1 MAERKIDVKFNFI
14 DSFTSSFQRSIGVL
28 TSGTKAAERAWKG
41 VEKTGQNITKFG
53 QTLTTNVTLPIVGL
67 GTVAVTKFAEVDKT
81 MQLTNATM
89 GNTAEQA
96 DLLNKAMQD
105 AAANSTFGMADAA
118 EATLNFARAGLG
130 AEEAAAALAPAM
142 NLAAGEGGDLNTVSA
157 GLVGTIN
164 GFGDSFDQTAR
175 YADVFAAACN
185 NSALDV
191 NSLSESFSV
200 AAPVFATA
208 GMGVED
214 AALYMGIMANAG
226 IDANVSANSL
236 KTGMARLVAPAKQGA
251 DMMEQLGISVTN
263 VDGSFKDTMT
273 IQKELHDTFAG
284 LSESEQMAAASAIF
298 GKNQMAPWLAL
309 INTAPEKVGSLDTA
323 LRNSTGTTQ
332 EMADAMM
339 GGFGGSIEKLK
350 SSLDVLMT
358 SLGQLAATYLQPVI
372 DKVQQAV
379 DAFNGMDS
387 SQKDQVVRWAA
398 IAAAIGPSIMIFGRV
413 ISVIGWVGMSFT
425 RIAGFTRN
433 AAAGFKA
440 LSAGAK
446 GAQVVVA
453 ALTSPIGLVV
463 MGIAALIAVVI
474 AVKTHFDVFKTALSG
489 AQPFIDSIREKA
501 AALGERFS
509 GLMSAMQPVGDF
521 LGAVLAAAAGLAVAA
536 FAGLADGIMTAI
548 DGILQVLTGIID
560 FIVGVFTGDWE
571 KAWQGVQEVFSGIVD
586 VITGIIDGI
595 SNAISGILD
604 GLAAL
609 FGYDGKT
616 MNVNANVTET
626 RTSSGGQT
634 HGGSSGKVGTTGRA
648 RGDMNWRGGIVQVH
662 ERGGEIIDLPHG
674 TRIYPHDKSVQMA
687 RAEGV
692 SISIPKLADTIVVRE
707 QADIDRIADRLA
719 RKLQAAAHNMG
730 GVSVANMD

>member
-1 MAERKIDVKFNFI
+1 MAKRKIDVKFNLI
-14 DSFTSSFQRSIGVL
+14 DNFTSGFQKSIRVL

-41 VEKTGQNITKFG
+41 VEKTGQNISKFG
-53 QTLTTNVTLPIVGL
+53 QSLTTHVTLPIVGM

-89 GNTAEQA
+89 GNTADQA
-96 DLLNKAMQD
+96 DMLNKAMQD
-105 AAANSTFGMADAA
+105 AAANSTFGMSDAA
-118 EATLNFARAGLG
+118 EATLNFARAGLK
-130 AEEAAAALAPAM
+130 ADEAAAALAPAM

-164 GFGDSFDQTAR
+164 GFGDSFDNTAK

-191 NSLSESFSV
+191 NSLAESFSV

-214 AALYMGIMANAG
+214 AALYMGVMANNG
-226 IDANVSANSL
+226 IDANVAANSL
-236 KTGMARLVAPAKQGA
+236 KTGMARLVTPAKQVA
-251 DMMEQLGISVTN
+251 EMMEQLGISVTN
-263 VDGSFKDTMT
+263 ADGSFKDTMT

-309 INTAPEKVGSLDTA
+309 INTAPEEVGKLDSS
-323 LRNSTGTTQ
+323 LRNSTETTRQ
-332 EMADAMM
+332 MADAMM

-372 DKVQQAV
+372 DKVQGLV

-398 IAAAIGPSIMIFGRV
+398 IAAAIGPGIMVFGKV
-413 ISVIGWVGMSFT
+413 ISVIGTVGASFSRFMSFGRKMVT
-425 RIAGFTRN
+425 
-433 AAAGFKA
+433 GFKT
-440 LSAGAK
+440 LSLAGK
-446 GAQVVVA
+446 GTYSMLA
-453 ALTSPIGLVV
+453 ALTSPVGLVV

-474 AVKTHFDVFKTALSG
+474 AVKTHFDAFKTALSG
-489 AQPFIDSIREKA
+489 AQPYIDSIREKA
-501 AALGERFS
+501 SALGERFQA
-509 GLMSAMQPVGDF
+509 LLTALQPVGDF
-521 LGAVLAAAAGLAVAA
+521 LGTVLAGAAGLAVAA

-548 DGILQVLTGIID
+548 DGIMQVLTGIID
-560 FIVGVFTGDWE
+560 FVVGVFTGDWE
-571 KAWQGVQEVFSGIVD
+571 KAWQGVQEIFSGIVD
-586 VITGIIDGI
+586 TITGIIEGI
-595 SNAISGILD
+595 SKAISGILD

-609 FGYDGKT
+609 FGYDGKS

-626 RTSSGGQT
+626 HTTSSGQT
-634 HGGSSGKVGTTGRA
+634 HGGSSGKVATTGRA

-674 TRIYPHDKSVQMA
+674 TRIYPHDRSVEMA
-687 RAEGV
+687 RAQGT
-692 SISIPKLADTIVVRE
+692 SISIPKLANTIVVRE

-719 RKLQAAAHNMG
+719 RKLQSAAYNMG